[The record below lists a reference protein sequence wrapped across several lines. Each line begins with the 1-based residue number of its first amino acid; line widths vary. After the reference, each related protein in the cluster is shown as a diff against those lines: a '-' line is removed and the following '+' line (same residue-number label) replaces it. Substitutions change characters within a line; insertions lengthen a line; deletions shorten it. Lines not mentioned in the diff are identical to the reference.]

1 MATCYPCDHKYEKVN
16 LYSLETLPNE
26 IILNIFTHL
35 TIKDLRSC
43 AQVSKNFH
51 AIRYDKTLWRNILF
65 TNTYLQNLQSQ
76 DYMPLLDYKTY
87 KMLFTMP
94 NSFLLEALSRGTR
107 YLGFFNVSFKSTSQP
122 NFPSTNQIEYLALR
136 CSRMDENYFRELI
149 LSCHNLIK
157 LSVSNPCRAWKCDH
171 LKIGILQNYNT
182 TTSFWMS

>member
-1 MATCYPCDHKYEKVN
+1 MANYYPYEQNHEKVDMV
-16 LYSLETLPNE
+16 SLETMPNE

-51 AIRYDKTLWRNILF
+51 AIRYDKRLWRKILF
-65 TNTYLQNLQSQ
+65 TNTYLQNLQPQ

-94 NSFLLEALSRGTR
+94 NSFLLEALSRGAR

-136 CSRMDENYFRELI
+136 CSRMDEN
-149 LSCHNLIK
+149 
-157 LSVSNPCRAWKCDH
+157 
-171 LKIGILQNYNT
+171 
-182 TTSFWMS
+182 